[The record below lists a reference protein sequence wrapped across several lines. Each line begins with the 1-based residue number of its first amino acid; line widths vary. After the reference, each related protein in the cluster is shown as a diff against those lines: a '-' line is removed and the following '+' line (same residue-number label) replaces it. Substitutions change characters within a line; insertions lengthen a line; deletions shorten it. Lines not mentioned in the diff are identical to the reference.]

1 MMPKQYKV
9 NACLT
14 FVLAVLFYLFWQIS
28 KHQPALS
35 QVNAFAEDPYDAVGS
50 FGTQLAVFTALLS
63 VVRAFR
69 PYQPNKVLDAQKVYL
84 VRAEYITCLSV
95 AVTLGADTVAMLRYP
110 SVWMGFPAGQILA
123 ALVVG
128 MALLAALVGWLI
140 HHATRESMLPSAQTG
155 WTRAIGISVVG
166 VIILAAYPENWRQS
180 VPGGELL
187 TVVVGATLFIAS
199 VWAWGMAISPSLETH
214 GEDFIDDLVSMYRW
228 LKAHTGHFSV
238 LLIPFEKTLGSSF
251 LRPIVNWLNP
261 RRHSWN
267 GILLF
272 GIFTGVVLALAEAI
286 GEGGLGP
293 HQIGR
298 FAVLAAV
305 FAGLECSG
313 VVLGYAF
320 LAKPLGLFRHD
331 SDDKISRN
339 MLFRRDEQMIRAQAK
354 AVAEC
359 LCVAIA
365 CA

>member
-84 VRAEYITCLSV
+84 VRAECITCLSV

-228 LKAHTGHFSV
+228 LKAHIGHFSV

>member
-1 MMPKQYKV
+1 M
-9 NACLT
+9 AILT
-14 FVLAVLFYLFWQIS
+14 
-28 KHQPALS
+28 
-35 QVNAFAEDPYDAVGS
+35 
-50 FGTQLAVFTALLS
+50 
-63 VVRAFR
+63 
-69 PYQPNKVLDAQKVYL
+69 
-84 VRAEYITCLSV
+84 
-95 AVTLGADTVAMLRYP
+95 
-110 SVWMGFPAGQILA
+110 
-123 ALVVG
+123 
-128 MALLAALVGWLI
+128 ALVGGLI

-180 VPGGELL
+180 VPGELL

-238 LLIPFEKTLGSSF
+238 LLTPFEKMPGSPF

-261 RRHSWN
+261 RRHTWN

-272 GIFTGVVLALAEAI
+272 GIFVGVLLALAEAI

-298 FAVLAAV
+298 FAVLATV
-305 FAGLECSG
+305 FAFLDVLG

-339 MLFRRDEQMIRAQAK
+339 VLFRRDEQ
-354 AVAEC
+354 
-359 LCVAIA
+359 
-365 CA
+365 

>member
-84 VRAEYITCLSV
+84 VRAECITCLSV

-339 MLFRRDEQMIRAQAK
+339 MLFRRDEQ
-354 AVAEC
+354 
-359 LCVAIA
+359 
-365 CA
+365 